1 MAMSY
6 RSMAKMK
13 NMAPKMKALKERFG
27 DDKLKLQTATMELYR
42 TEKINPLGGCLPILF
57 TIPVFM
63 SLYWVLLSSVEMRN
77 APWIGWI
84 DNLAAPDS
92 WYILPAL
99 LMVTMVVQ
107 FKMSPAPP
115 DPTQAKVMM
124 AMQGVFA
131 LMFAFFPSGLNIY
144 YFVNNALS
152 IVQQWFITRQLE
164 KEGLQTP
171 RVKLPKPIKLKA
183 ANSKK

>member
-1 MAMSY
+1 
-6 RSMAKMK
+6 
-13 NMAPKMKALKERFG
+13 
-27 DDKLKLQTATMELYR
+27 
-42 TEKINPLGGCLPILF
+42 
-57 TIPVFM
+57 
-63 SLYWVLLSSVEMRN
+63 
-77 APWIGWI
+77 
-84 DNLAAPDS
+84 
-92 WYILPAL
+92 
-99 LMVTMVVQ
+99 
-107 FKMSPAPP
+107 MSPAPP